1 MTTTDS
7 GGAFRL
13 EGLPLTQVIIQ
24 THYMCYIASRIPIDA
39 RIGHR
44 ARIGVLV
51 MGCILESNGAGDKS

>member
-39 RIGHR
+39 RIG
-44 ARIGVLV
+44 VLV